1 MIEGLRRVK
10 TGILLFPHAA
20 PMSLLGAPITSEALC
35 LGGPILLR
43 PVSIT
48 REFDSGAGGSRTI
61 SRRINFEV
69 SGKIENRE
77 KGIPMVPMNY
87 VPN

>member
-1 MIEGLRRVK
+1 MIEGLLRVK
-10 TGILLFPHAA
+10 TGILLFSHAA

-35 LGGPILLR
+35 LAGPILLR

-48 REFDSGAGGSRTI
+48 REFDSGPAAHETI
-61 SRRINFEV
+61 CRRINFEV
-69 SGKIENRE
+69 SDKIANRE